1 MNIQNSVL
9 DMNIAKLGF
18 GLMRLPMIGHD
29 VDMEQT
35 KKMVDV
41 FIERGFTYFD
51 TAYVYANGKSE
62 SVAKEAIVR
71 RYPREAFQLATKL
84 PMWMV
89 DAESDM
95 DRYFNESLERA
106 GVEYFDFYLLHGLSA
121 SKSDRFPSSSIAK
134 AQNFWAWQFLG
145 RKKTEGRVKHIG
157 FSFHDSAEVLDK
169 ILIDHPEAEFVQLQ
183 INYADWDDETIQS
196 GKCYETAMKHNKPV
210 IVMEPLK
217 GGTLASLRPGV
228 ETIFKM
234 PNPDVSLAS
243 WAIRYCAS
251 LDGII
256 TVLSGMSN
264 IDQVNDNV
272 NTMSNFQPLNDCERT
287 IIGNAVKALRTVEAV
302 GCTSCRYCIDSCPQK
317 IDIPGIF
324 SILNEYRVYEDV
336 AYAKRRYRN
345 RVKES
350 GKALDCLACGSCEN
364 RCPQKLQIIEKLRE
378 AAALFE

>member
-1 MNIQNSVL
+1 MVGS
-9 DMNIAKLGF
+9 
-18 GLMRLPMIGHD
+18 D
-29 VDMEQT
+29 VDIEQT
-35 KKMVDV
+35 KKMVDT
-41 FIERGFTYFD
+41 FIEKGFTYFD

-62 SVAKEAIVR
+62 SMAKEAIVR

-95 DRYFNESLERA
+95 ERYFNESLERA

-121 SKSDRFPSSSIAK
+121 SNSDRFPSSSAAK
-134 AQNFWAWQFLG
+134 AQKFGAWEFLG

-169 ILIDHPEAEFVQLQ
+169 MLTDHPEAEFVQLQ

-217 GGTLASLRPGV
+217 GGTLASPRPDV
-228 ETIFKM
+228 EIIFKTSN
-234 PNPDVSLAS
+234 PNVSLAS

-251 LDGII
+251 LDGIV

-264 IDQVNDNV
+264 LEQMNDNA
-272 NTMSNFQPLNDCERT
+272 TYMKDFRPLSDNERAVIDNAKISLRSVET
-287 IIGNAVKALRTVEAV
+287 I
-302 GCTSCRYCIDSCPQK
+302 GCTSCKYCVDNCPQK
-317 IDIPGIF
+317 IDIPSIF
-324 SILNEYRVYEDV
+324 SILNEYRVYKDLE
-336 AYAKRRYRN
+336 YAKRRYWN

-364 RCPQKLQIIEKLRE
+364 RCPQKLQIIEKLKE
-378 AAALFE
+378 AVALFE